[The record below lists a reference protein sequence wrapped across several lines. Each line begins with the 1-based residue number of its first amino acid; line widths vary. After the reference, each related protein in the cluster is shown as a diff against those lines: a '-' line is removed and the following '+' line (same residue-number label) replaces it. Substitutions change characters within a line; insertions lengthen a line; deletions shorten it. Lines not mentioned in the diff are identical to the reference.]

1 MARAH
6 SEGAYSSSFDYERY
20 WHALPLHSC
29 IRHPVVLLK
38 LSPVRRWFIRGRPC
52 DERQWYPVRYRLCRS
67 HHCSEVVAVKPRDAT
82 ASAWR
87 GSELCVS
94 LPASTLLCFFLLH
107 RCPCFYTHPCA
118 LKQWWYVEHWCCVL
132 VISVVLNLT
141 CPQLLICTKTDL
153 MYCCEHPGAWNS
165 T

>member
-52 DERQWYPVRYRLCRS
+52 DDRQWYPVRYRLCRS
-67 HHCSEVVAVKPRDAT
+67 HHCSEVVGVKPRDAT

-118 LKQWWYVEHWCCVL
+118 LKQRWYVEHCCCVL

-153 MYCCEHPGAWNS
+153 MHCCEHPGA
-165 T
+165 